1 MLSPKDSMFCHS
13 KIVADKFKIRNKLCK
28 DVVLNVSI
36 PKKSERIT
44 KSEKYFVFDQSKK
57 NKKTK
62 ILKIYRHYCH

>member
-44 KSEKYFVFDQSKK
+44 ELKSFLYLTNQKK
-57 NKKTK
+57 TTK

>member
-36 PKKSERIT
+36 PKKSEWIT
-44 KSEKYFVFDQSKK
+44 KSEKFFVFDQSKK
-57 NKKTK
+57 NNKNFKN
-62 ILKIYRHYCH
+62 L

>member
-28 DVVLNVSI
+28 DVVLNVSL

-44 KSEKYFVFDQSKK
+44 KSEEFFVLTNQKK
-57 NKKTK
+57 KQNNKNFKN
-62 ILKIYRHYCH
+62 L

>member
-44 KSEKYFVFDQSKK
+44 KSEEFFVFDQSKK
-57 NKKTK
+57 KTK
-62 ILKIYRHYCH
+62 QQKF